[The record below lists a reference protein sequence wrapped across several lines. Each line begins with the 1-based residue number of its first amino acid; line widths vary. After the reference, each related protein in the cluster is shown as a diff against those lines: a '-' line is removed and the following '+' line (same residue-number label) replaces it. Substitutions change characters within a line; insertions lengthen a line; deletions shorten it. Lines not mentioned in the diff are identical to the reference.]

1 MEPYSKSLELQY
13 EQPSQME
20 SNGDTKLNLNCS
32 NAKKGWISAIFILG
46 ASFGL
51 NISSGAW
58 YTNLIVFLIS
68 VFNIKNI
75 PAAQINNIFSGL
87 ICFFP
92 LIAAIF
98 ADSAFGN
105 YSVTLISSIISL
117 LGVIMFTLLVT
128 LKSMRPPHCAL
139 NSTTCIPPTTFQY
152 TFLYIALTLASLG
165 LGGTRF
171 ILGTMGADQFDKPQH
186 QATFFNWF
194 ICSLYV
200 GWIIAY
206 TLLIY
211 IQTSIS
217 WALSFAIA
225 LAANLLA
232 ALLFVAGSRMYR
244 KIPPQGSP
252 FISIARVF
260 VAAFRNAKNQKSVVD
275 GEDDS
280 YFHESDESKLAYG
293 APTNTLRFLNKAA
306 MIKRNDDNHELRGT
320 ISKSW
325 SQCTVEE
332 VEDVKKLIKIM
343 PLWTSSM
350 LLSGAIGVILSFTVL
365 MALVM
370 DRRVGTSNFK
380 IPAGTFT
387 VITLIVTAIT
397 SSMLDRF
404 IYPAYKKVTGRNL
417 TFLQCIGVG
426 HVSNILASIG
436 FALIERRRLELV
448 RAQQLMDQPNAV
460 APLSALWMAF
470 PLAILGVGEGSFFSP
485 EVAFYYQEYPKS
497 LRSTSTAMVSLHI
510 AAGYYLSSAFIDI
523 VGRTSSWLPNDL
535 NHGRVDYAAWVLA
548 VVAAANFG
556 YFLVCAKFYKYNHR
570 SSPGENVVVPEK

>member
-1 MEPYSKSLELQY
+1 
-13 EQPSQME
+13 
-20 SNGDTKLNLNCS
+20 
-32 NAKKGWISAIFILG
+32 
-46 ASFGL
+46 
-51 NISSGAW
+51 
-58 YTNLIVFLIS
+58 
-68 VFNIKNI
+68 
-75 PAAQINNIFSGL
+75 
-87 ICFFP
+87 
-92 LIAAIF
+92 
-98 ADSAFGN
+98 
-105 YSVTLISSIISL
+105 
-117 LGVIMFTLLVT
+117 MFTLLVT
-128 LKSMRPPHCAL
+128 LKSMRPPPCAL
-139 NSTTCIPPTTFQY
+139 NSTTCIPPTISQY

-171 ILGTMGADQFDKPQH
+171 ILGTMGADQFDKPQY
-186 QATFFNWF
+186 QASFFNWF
-194 ICSLYV
+194 IFSLYV

-211 IQTSIS
+211 IQTTIS

-232 ALLFVAGSRMYR
+232 AILFVAGSRMYR
-244 KIPPQGSP
+244 KFPPQGSP

-260 VAAFRNAKNQKSVVD
+260 VAAFRNAKNKKSVLD
-275 GEDDS
+275 GEDC
-280 YFHESDESKLAYG
+280 YLHETEESKLAYG
-293 APTNTLRFLNKAA
+293 APSNSLRFLNKAA
-306 MIKRNDDNHELRGT
+306 MIKCNDDNHEVQGSS
-320 ISKSW
+320 SKSW
-325 SQCTVEE
+325 TQCTVEE

-343 PLWTSSM
+343 PLWTSSI

-370 DRRVGTSNFK
+370 DRRVGTSNMK

-397 SSMLDRF
+397 SSMFDGF
-404 IYPAYKKVTGRNL
+404 IYPAYKKLTGRNL

-426 HVSNILASIG
+426 HISNILASIG
-436 FALIERRRLELV
+436 FALVERRRLELV
-448 RAQQLMDQPNAV
+448 RAQHLMDQPNAV

-470 PLAILGVGEGSFFSP
+470 PLVILGVGEGSFFSP
-485 EVAFYYQEYPKS
+485 EIAFYYQEFPKS

-548 VVAAANFG
+548 VVAFVNFG
-556 YFLVCAKFYKYNHR
+556 YFLVCAKFYKYNNH
-570 SSPGENVVVPEK
+570 SSPGENVIDVPEK